1 MRESF
6 NETLFNKG
14 KKNAQ
19 DPGIK
24 LLDLVEVLQVDI
36 LPFVINSPKVPIKLQ
51 EFGGGTLFVLEQV
64 KQGICLIWGEAS
76 GECVIHLGPAD
87 KQEVLITAKFS

>member
-51 EFGGGTLFVLEQV
+51 EFGGELCLFLN
-64 KQGICLIWGEAS
+64 KLNKGFALS
-76 GECVIHLGPAD
+76 GERLV
-87 KQEVLITAKFS
+87 VNVSFT